1 MIGEQMTTLN
11 GQGSY
16 LWLAF
21 TLMTVAFWGLY
32 GLFLHTGQTGMA
44 DPVNG
49 RYKAFLIVGLAYF
62 LTAVL
67 APIAVL
73 VIRGAAWTFPVKG
86 LSWSLLAGLVG
97 AAGAFCVLLAFGA
110 KGTPATVM
118 TIVFAGAPIIN
129 AVVALLLHPP
139 AGGFK
144 SIKPAF
150 FLGIGLAVLGAA
162 LVTLNKP
169 KPSGGPPNATN
180 PIPAGEQAHK

>member
-1 MIGEQMTTLN
+1 MTDPN
-11 GQGSY
+11 AQASY
-16 LWLAF
+16 MWLAF

-32 GLFLHTGQTGMA
+32 GLFLHTGQMGMA

-73 VIRGAAWTFPVKG
+73 IIKGAAWSFPLKG

-118 TIVFAGAPIIN
+118 TLVFAGAPIVN

-139 AGGFK
+139 AGGFR

-150 FLGIGLAVLGAA
+150 FLGIALAVVGAA

-169 KPSGGPPNATN
+169 QPGKHSPATQSTS
-180 PIPAGEQAHK
+180 PAEGQAHD

>member
-1 MIGEQMTTLN
+1 MATANGENT
-11 GQGSY
+11 Y

-21 TLMTVAFWGLY
+21 TLMTVVLWGLY
-32 GLFLHTGQTGMA
+32 GLFLHSGQMGMA
-44 DPVNG
+44 DAVNG

-73 VIRGAAWTFPVKG
+73 IVKGAAWSFPIKG
-86 LSWSLLAGLVG
+86 LSWSLIAGLVG
-97 AAGAFCVLLAFGA
+97 AGGAFCVLLAFGA

-139 AGGFK
+139 QGGFT
-144 SIKPAF
+144 SIRPAF
-150 FLGIGLAVLGAA
+150 FIGIVLAVVGAA

-169 KPSGGPPNATN
+169 KPSAAPSPSTHGASLEGR
-180 PIPAGEQAHK
+180 AHD

>member
-1 MIGEQMTTLN
+1 MTDPN
-11 GQGSY
+11 AQASY
-16 LWLAF
+16 LWLTF

-32 GLFLHTGQTGMA
+32 GLFLHSGQMGMA

-73 VIRGAAWTFPVKG
+73 VIRGAAWTFPMKG

-129 AVVALLLHPP
+129 AVVALMLHPP

-169 KPSGGPPNATN
+169 QPGKHSPPAKNVVN
-180 PIPAGEQAHK
+180 SPD